1 NAWLG
6 YVQVEGQGVA
16 RSTMTTGEE
25 LIFLAWND
33 LVGITRGRGV
43 PLKAYAGRK
52 KTGINW
58 AMAGHALT
66 PFEDIADN
74 PWGPMEE
81 AHMTP
86 APESQVRVEP
96 GAGGHAC
103 TM

>member
-1 NAWLG
+1 MA
-6 YVQVEGQGVA
+6 V
-16 RSTMTTGEE
+16 SEE

-33 LVGITRGRGV
+33 LVGVTRGRGI
-43 PLKAYAGRK
+43 PMKAYAGRK

-86 APESQVRVEP
+86 APESQVRVEL
-96 GAGGHAC
+96 GGSQPPLNMVMC
-103 TM
+103 DGLTTNGEI